1 MSSFLF
7 VLSIIFITVCL
18 PLIIVMHYATRWRK
32 NREISSDDEQMLEEL
47 WEMSQRVE
55 ERIRTLERILDDEE
69 EREWRKS
76 E

>member
-1 MSSFLF
+1 MASSLF

-18 PLIIVMHYATRWRK
+18 PVIIVMHYATRWRK
-32 NREISSDDEQMLEEL
+32 NREISSDDERMLEEL

-55 ERIRTLERILDDEE
+55 ERIQTLERILDDDED
-69 EREWRKS
+69 REWRNN